1 MENVKILAL
10 CGPKGVG
17 KSTVSKELGLRL
29 GLNGDYVEFL
39 SFAQPLRRLAL
50 AAGFEWSWITDPK
63 LKEKPHPVLGISA
76 RQFMQGL
83 GAFLRGL
90 KEDFFIK
97 AAERQIADLTKL
109 WKPCEEQPLYVIID
123 DCRFDNEAM
132 WINAN
137 GGWGSK
143 CFELYRDGV
152 DYTLEHAS
160 ETPVNRG
167 LIHARIDVS
176 NVEDAAAEIF
186 SQR

>member
-1 MENVKILAL
+1 MKNVKIIAL

-29 GLNGDYVEFL
+29 GLNGEYVEFL
-39 SFAQPLRRLAL
+39 SFAHHLKNLAL
-50 AAGFEWSWITDPK
+50 KAGFEWEWITDPK

-83 GAFLRGL
+83 SFLRDL

-97 AAERQIADLTKL
+97 VLERQIADLTKL
-109 WKPCEEQPLYVIID
+109 WKPCEDQPLYVIID

-132 WINAN
+132 WVNAN
-137 GGWGSK
+137 GGK

-152 DYTLEHAS
+152 NYTLEHES